1 MSRLNIKR
9 YLALVVLLSSI
20 AILPCYAADDNPSK
34 LKTVYLV
41 NFARFTNWQH
51 VDNANVNLCV
61 YKNASIYGYIDK
73 INNINIGQGR
83 KLIVLVDPEDISL
96 CNILYWDEQTI
107 HLRDA
112 TATNEILEVTD
123 SRHAFN
129 KGMDVL
135 FFIDN
140 NKLRFFI
147 TDNVL
152 NSLNIK
158 ISSKLLRLS
167 KPPSDYSGGML
178 INFIEHAICFIK
190 LQHEWIGEQQPLFIS
205 FS

>member
-1 MSRLNIKR
+1 MSRVNMKR
-9 YLALVVLLSSI
+9 YLALLILLSSI
-20 AILPCYAADDNPSK
+20 VIQPCNAADDNPSK

-41 NFARFTNWQH
+41 NFARFINWQH
-51 VDNANVNLCV
+51 IETTNVNLCI
-61 YKNASIYGYIDK
+61 YKDASIYSHTDK

-83 KLIVLVDPEDISL
+83 KLTVLVDPEDISL

-135 FFIDN
+135 FFLDN

-152 NSLNIK
+152 NAPDIK

-167 KPPSDYSGGML
+167 KPPSDSGGML

>member
-1 MSRLNIKR
+1 MKR
-9 YLALVVLLSSI
+9 YLLALVILLSSI
-20 AILPCYAADDNPSK
+20 MIQPCYADDDASK

-41 NFARFTNWQH
+41 NFARFINWQH
-51 VDNANVNLCV
+51 IETTNVYLCV
-61 YKNASIYGYIDK
+61 YKDASIYSHTDK

-83 KLIVLVDPEDISL
+83 KLTVLVDPEDISL

-135 FFIDN
+135 FFLDN

-152 NSLNIK
+152 NAPDIK

-167 KPPSDYSGGML
+167 KPPSDSGGML
-178 INFIEHAICFIK
+178 INFFAHAICFIK
-190 LQHEWIGEQQPLFIS
+190 LQHERIREQQPLFTS

>member
-1 MSRLNIKR
+1 MYRPNMKR
-9 YLALVVLLSSI
+9 YLLALVILLSSI
-20 AILPCYAADDNPSK
+20 MIQPCYADDDASK

-41 NFARFTNWQH
+41 NFARFINWQH
-51 VDNANVNLCV
+51 IETTNVYLCV
-61 YKNASIYGYIDK
+61 YKDASIYSHTDK

-83 KLIVLVDPEDISL
+83 KLTVLVDPEDISL

-135 FFIDN
+135 FFLDN

-152 NSLNIK
+152 NAPDIK

-167 KPPSDYSGGML
+167 KPPSDSGGML
-178 INFIEHAICFIK
+178 TNFIEHAICFIK
-190 LQHEWIGEQQPLFIS
+190 VQHEWIREKQPLFTS